1 MNFPFEHVSFELG
14 QLTLT
19 INEQRITL
27 FLVYRAPPSSKN
39 KLTASLFFTELPDFL
54 DFCLHCQNR
63 IVISGDFNVHVDD
76 AADSNAKKLLEQFEM
91 YNLMQTVTEPTQ
103 MSGHILDLVV
113 HRKNDDIILSTNVCH
128 DLASDHYAIL
138 CHLSTPKLKCSPKF
152 ISTRSI
158 GKVNHVKFAQDIA
171 QFSTPN
177 LPISEFNS
185 NLSGI
190 FDKHAPVRKI
200 KIRDQKPSPW
210 YTAISGQLR
219 DAKSERRRA
228 ERQWKKSRLT
238 VHKEIY
244 DSAKRR
250 VADLVDTAKTTF
262 YSSLVSGS
270 RTCKQL
276 FQNMSRLLGKTK
288 PVSLPSVSDIKILP
302 NMFADFFCNKILTI
316 RNCFP
321 STSQSRK
328 TSPPF
333 SGTPL
338 SAFDPVTEDV
348 VRKTIMQSTPKTC
361 ELDPMPTKFLFQHLD
376 LLLPTI
382 THIMNESLI
391 SGVCPTEFKTAILKP
406 LLKKSNLDPN
416 ELKNYRP
423 ISNLP
428 YLSKLLERLV
438 LHQLFSHLTSHSLL
452 SDHQSAYRPGHST
465 ETVILRIAN
474 DLLNSLDQDKISVLL
489 LLDLSAAFDTIDHD
503 ILLSRL
509 NTTFGITNTALN
521 WFRSYLSDR
530 KQVVLV
536 DGHRSSE
543 STLNFGVPQGSVLG
557 PVLFILYTTPLTH
570 LIDTYSIRHEMYAD
584 DTQLVHSDTPPNYNH
599 LIQSLQDS
607 VTEVKNWMAENKL
620 KLNDDKTE
628 ALRILPPSVDA
639 TSLPSTVDLGNT
651 SVSFSDHVR
660 DLGFFFD
667 KEISMQHHIR
677 KTCQVAYSELRRIS
691 SIRHYL
697 TLDATKT
704 LVSSSILSRLDYCN
718 SLLIGCP
725 QTLLR
730 PLQQVQNSAAKLIY
744 KAKRSTHCT
753 PLLQELHWLPIE
765 QRTKYKA
772 ACLCYHVIT
781 GTAPRYISD
790 IFEIYTPSRYLRS
803 SADDRIFR
811 VPKYNRKKHGG
822 RAFSSS
828 AVQIW
833 NSLPHHVRH
842 SPSLPSF
849 KSKLKTFLFQ
859 QHFF

>member
-1 MNFPFEHVSFELG
+1 M
-14 QLTLT
+14 T
-19 INEQRITL
+19 
-27 FLVYRAPPSSKN
+27 N
-39 KLTASLFFTELPDFL
+39 KLTTSLFFTELPDFL
-54 DFCLHCQNR
+54 DFCLLCNNR
-63 IVISGDFNVHVDD
+63 IVISGDFNFHVDD
-76 AADSNAKKLLEQFEM
+76 AADTNARKLLRQFDM
-91 YNLMQTVTEPTQ
+91 YNLKQTVTEPTQ
-103 MSGHILDLVV
+103 RYGHTLDLVV
-113 HRKNDDIILSTNVCH
+113 HRNDDDIIHSTNVCH

-138 CHLSTPKLKCSPKF
+138 CHLSTPKLKCPPKI

-158 GKVNHVKFAQDIA
+158 AKIDHVKFAHDIA

-177 LPISEFNS
+177 MSISEFNS
-185 NLSGI
+185 NLSNI
-190 FDKHAPVRKI
+190 FDKHAPMRRVQIRERKN
-200 KIRDQKPSPW
+200 SPW
-210 YTAISGQLR
+210 YSTISGQLR
-219 DAKSERRRA
+219 EVKSERRRA
-228 ERQWKKSRLT
+228 EREWRKSRLT
-238 VHKEIY
+238 VHKQIY
-244 DSAKRR
+244 DSAKRK
-250 VADLVDTAKTTF
+250 VASLVDTAKTTF
-262 YSSLVSGS
+262 YSSLVSSS

-276 FQNMSRLLGKTK
+276 FQNMSHLLGKTK
-288 PVSLPSVSDIKILP
+288 QVSLPSVSDIKTLP
-302 NMFADFFCNKILTI
+302 NMFADFFRNKILTI

-321 STSQSRK
+321 STSQSHN
-328 TSPPF
+328 TLPPF

-338 SAFDPVTEDV
+338 SAFDSVTEDV
-348 VRKTIMQSTPKTC
+348 VRKIIMQTTPNTC

-382 THIMNESLI
+382 THIMNESLV

-406 LLKKSNLDPN
+406 LLKKSNLNPD

-438 LHQLFSHLTSHSLL
+438 LRQLFSHLTSHSLL

-465 ETVILRIAN
+465 ETVLLRIAN

-509 NTTFGITNTALN
+509 NTTFGISDTALN

-530 KQVVLV
+530 KQIVVV
-536 DGHRSSE
+536 NGNRSSE

-584 DTQLVHSDTPPNYNH
+584 DTQLVHSDNPPNYH
-599 LIQSLQDS
+599 DLIQSLQES

-660 DLGFFFD
+660 DLGFFID
-667 KEISMQHHIR
+667 KDVSMQHHIR
-677 KTCQVAYSELRRIS
+677 KTCQLAYFELRRIS

-725 QTLLR
+725 QTLLK

-765 QRTKYKA
+765 QRIKYKA
-772 ACLCYHVIT
+772 ACLCHHVIT
-781 GTAPRYISD
+781 GTAPQYLSD
-790 IFEIYTPSRYLRS
+790 IFEIYTPSRSLRS
-803 SADDRIFR
+803 ATDDRIFR
-811 VPKYNRKKHGG
+811 VPNYKRKKHGG

-849 KSKLKTFLFQ
+849 KTNLKTFLFQ
-859 QHFF
+859 QHFL